1 MNLKGFIIMV
11 LLLVAVSFA
20 PAAGAGMPGD
30 ENGDSVL
37 SRQEVSENILRFL
50 ACDAGEECT
59 QVLDEKEIL
68 DIIYIYSVWG
78 GRPKE
83 ITDSAGNKHTL
94 VSPLHSVV
102 VMNGETL
109 ETMRSLG
116 VSSSTVTAVDKYT
129 PQKPEFFPEYAAT
142 PSVGS
147 IWAPDYERILAAR
160 PDAVFLYATV
170 STKEC
175 DEIEQRI
182 TAADPAIT
190 VFRIDCY
197 HPETYLDDV
206 KILGEIFDRQEDSIR
221 LTAFYTSIL
230 DTLDETLS
238 TADPGSRPQVYFE
251 TWTDYK
257 TAGPGSGYHDK
268 IELAGGDNIFSD
280 SAAEYPE
287 IDPEAVIER
296 QPEVI
301 VKLVG
306 TGKYTFGGYSG
317 INATEFATVRDAL
330 VYRPGWN
337 TLSAV
342 RDDRVY
348 VLHNGIVGGP
358 QYIIGEAYLAKWFHP
373 ALFAGLPPEELH
385 RTYLRDFQGL
395 DAAKADPSQFVY
407 PVGS

>member
-1 MNLKGFIIMV
+1 VNLRGLLIII
-11 LLLVAVSFA
+11 LLAAISFA
-20 PAAGAGMPGD
+20 PVAGAGMPGD

-37 SRQEVSENILRFL
+37 SREEVAEHILRYL
-50 ACDAGEECT
+50 ACDAGEDCIDAP
-59 QVLDEKEIL
+59 DENEIL
-68 DIIYIYSVWG
+68 DIVHIYSAWD
-78 GRPKE
+78 GRSKE
-83 ITDSAGNKHTL
+83 IVDSAGKTHTL
-94 VSPLHSVV
+94 VRPFHSVV

-116 VSSSTVTAVDKYT
+116 VAPSVVVAVDKYT
-129 PQKPEFFPEYAAT
+129 PQKPEFFPEYAGT

-175 DEIEQRI
+175 DEIEKRI
-182 TAADPAIT
+182 TTANPEIT

-197 HPETYLDDV
+197 HPETYLNDV
-206 KILGEIFDRQEDSIR
+206 KTLGEIFDRQEESER
-221 LTAFYTSIL
+221 LSGFYSSIL
-230 DTLDETLS
+230 ETLDDALS
-238 TADPGSRPQVYFE
+238 TADPGSRSDVYFE

-268 IELAGGDNIFSD
+268 VGLAGGKNIFSD

-296 QPEVI
+296 QPDVV

-306 TGKYTFGGYSG
+306 TGKYTFGGYTG
-317 INATEFATVRDAL
+317 INATEFAAVKQSL
-330 VYRPGWN
+330 VSRPGWGY
-337 TLSAV
+337 LPAV
-342 RDDRVY
+342 EDDRVY
-348 VLHNGIVGGP
+348 VLHTAILGGP

-373 ALFAGLPPEELH
+373 DLFRDFDPNGLH
-385 RTYLRDFQGL
+385 RTYLSEFQGL
-395 DAAKADPSQFVY
+395 DPGMADPSLFVY
-407 PVGS
+407 PVEP

>member
-1 MNLKGFIIMV
+1 VNLKGFLIII
-11 LLLVAVSFA
+11 LLAAISFA

-37 SRQEVSENILRFL
+37 SRQELSENILRYL
-50 ACDAGEECT
+50 ACDAGEACI
-59 QVLDEKEIL
+59 DAPDKYEIL
-68 DIIYIYSVWG
+68 DIVHIYSAWG

-83 ITDSAGNKHTL
+83 IVDSAGKTHTL
-94 VSPLHSVV
+94 VCPLHSVV

-116 VSSSTVTAVDKYT
+116 VAPSVVVAVDKYT

-147 IWAPDYERILAAR
+147 IWSPDYERILASR

-175 DEIEQRI
+175 DEIERRI
-182 TAADPAIT
+182 TSANPEIT

-197 HPETYLDDV
+197 HPETYLDDAR
-206 KILGEIFDRQEDSIR
+206 ILGEVFDRQEDYVCLSG
-221 LTAFYTSIL
+221 FYTSIL
-230 DTLDETLS
+230 DSLEGGLS
-238 TADPGSRPQVYFE
+238 TADPGSRSDVYFE

-268 IELAGGDNIFSD
+268 VGLAGGKNIFSD

-296 QPEVI
+296 QPDVV

-306 TGKYTFGGYSG
+306 TGKYTFGGYTG
-317 INATEFATVRDAL
+317 INATEFAAVKQSL
-330 VYRPGWN
+330 VSRPGWGY
-337 TLSAV
+337 LPAV
-342 RDDRVY
+342 EDDRVY
-348 VLHNGIVGGP
+348 VLHTAILGGP

-373 ALFAGLPPEELH
+373 DLFRDFDPNGLH
-385 RTYLRDFQGL
+385 RTYLSEFQGL
-395 DAAKADPSQFVY
+395 DPGMADPSLFVY
-407 PVGS
+407 PVEP